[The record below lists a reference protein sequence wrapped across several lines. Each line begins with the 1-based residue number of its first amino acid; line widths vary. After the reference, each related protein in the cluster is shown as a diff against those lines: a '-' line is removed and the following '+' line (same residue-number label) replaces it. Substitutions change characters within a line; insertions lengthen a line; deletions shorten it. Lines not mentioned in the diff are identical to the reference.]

1 MNPSLLSVAGITT
14 VISLIFTVLVQY
26 VPVIN
31 VKWGGLPKETK
42 KYAVLAGYVV
52 VGAVVA
58 WGGCLDLLVKFIP
71 QLLCVEPAAF
81 LDYLGGV
88 IIAVGLGQGVFG
100 LAPETQ
106 AVKLAKYQR

>member
-1 MNPSLLSVAGITT
+1 MSVNLLSVAAVTT
-14 VISLIFTVLVQY
+14 VISLIFTILVQY
-26 VPVIN
+26 FPVIN

-42 KYAVLAGYVV
+42 KYVVLGGYIV

-88 IIAVGLGQGVFG
+88 VIAVGLGQGVFG
-100 LAPETQ
+100 LAPEAE
-106 AVKLAKYQR
+106 AVKFAKSLR